1 MPVVEYGLPIQL
13 AAAKRVIEA
22 AEKEAAAS
30 GWAMVIAIVDSTGHL
45 VALHKM
51 DHAQYGSVEIAQAK
65 ARTAVNL
72 KRPTK
77 VLQDG
82 VAEGGIGL
90 RMLSVEGLS
99 ALEGGVLLM
108 DEDRI
113 VGGIGVSGADSTQD
127 AQVAM
132 AGVRALSG

>member
-1 MPVVEYGLPIQL
+1 MAVVEYGPPIRL

-22 AEKEAAAS
+22 AEKEAAANS
-30 GWAMVIAIVDSTGHL
+30 WAMVIAVVDSTGHL

-51 DHAQYGSVEIAQAK
+51 DHAQYGSVDIAQAK

-72 KRPTK
+72 KRPTR

-82 VAEGGIGL
+82 VAEGGVGL

-108 DEDRI
+108 EEDRI

-132 AGVRALSG
+132 AGVRVLAG

>member
-1 MPVVEYGLPIQL
+1 MQVVEYGTPIEL
-13 AAAKRVIEA
+13 AAAKRVVEA
-22 AEKEAAAS
+22 AEKEAAAN

-45 VALHKM
+45 VALHRM
-51 DHAQYGSVEIAQAK
+51 DQAQYGSVEIAQAK
-65 ARTAVNL
+65 ARTSVNL

-108 DEDRI
+108 DDGRI
-113 VGGIGVSGADSTQD
+113 VGAIGVSGADSTQD

-132 AGVRALSG
+132 AGVRALTG

>member
-1 MPVVEYGLPIQL
+1 MQVVEYGLPIQL

-22 AEKEAAAS
+22 AEKEAAAN

-45 VALHKM
+45 VALYKM

>member
-1 MPVVEYGLPIQL
+1 MQVVEYGLPIQL

-45 VALHKM
+45 VALYKM

>member
-22 AEKEAAAS
+22 AEKEAAAN

>member
-1 MPVVEYGLPIQL
+1 MQVIEYGPPIRL
-13 AAAKRVIEA
+13 AAAKQAIEA
-22 AEKEAAAS
+22 AEQEASAN
-30 GWAMVIAIVDSTGHL
+30 GWAMVIAVVDSTSHL

-51 DHAQYGSVEIAQAK
+51 DHAQYGSVDIAQAK

-99 ALEGGVLLM
+99 ALEGGVLLI
-108 DEDRI
+108 DDGRI
-113 VGGIGVSGADSTQD
+113 IGAVGVSGADSTQD

-132 AGVRALSG
+132 AAVRVLAG

>member
-1 MPVVEYGLPIQL
+1 MQVVEYGLPIQL

>member
-1 MPVVEYGLPIQL
+1 MQVVEYGPPIQL

-22 AEKEAAAS
+22 AEKEAAAN
-30 GWAMVIAIVDSTGHL
+30 GWAMVVAIVDSTGHL

-51 DHAQYGSVEIAQAK
+51 DHAQYGSVDIAQAK

-82 VAEGGIGL
+82 VADGGIGL

-132 AGVRALSG
+132 AGVRVLTG

>member
-1 MPVVEYGLPIQL
+1 
-13 AAAKRVIEA
+13 
-22 AEKEAAAS
+22 
-30 GWAMVIAIVDSTGHL
+30 MVIAIVDSTGHL